1 MEPKIQEPTLEER
14 KDWEYE
20 KKKRELQIGR
30 MRATLVRGQITQAYE
45 ILENIRFDYLSDTAF
60 RDKIVK
66 AKKGCELAIGDFLLD
81 DCYWKGRIEK
91 HHHITP
97 AELWE
102 EQNNPVHPTDD
113 AGFGSEAKRQND

>member
-14 KDWEYE
+14 QQWEWE
-20 KKKRELQIGR
+20 KNKRELQITR
-30 MRATLVRGQITQAYE
+30 MRATLVRGQISQAYE

-81 DCYWKGRIEK
+81 DQYWKGRTERHNK
-91 HHHITP
+91 MTP
-97 AELWE
+97 LEYWE
-102 EQNNPVHPTDD
+102 EQNNQVTPVDNI
-113 AGFGSEAKRQND
+113 GLKSEAKKQND